1 MPLPRTLTLTLTLTL
16 TQTLPRTRTRTL
28 FPLQVKRVIYIDSD
42 QLVRADVGELADLD
56 LQGAP
61 VAMTPFCTADPN
73 EVSK

>member
-1 MPLPRTLTLTLTLTL
+1 
-16 TQTLPRTRTRTL
+16 
-28 FPLQVKRVIYIDSD
+28 VKRVIYIDSD

-73 EVSK
+73 EVSE

>member
-1 MPLPRTLTLTLTLTL
+1 M
-16 TQTLPRTRTRTL
+16 
-28 FPLQVKRVIYIDSD
+28 KRVIYIDSD

>member
-1 MPLPRTLTLTLTLTL
+1 MPLTLTLTLAL
-16 TQTLPRTRTRTL
+16 TLPRTQTLTL

-73 EVSK
+73 EVSE